1 MVAALKRKKR
11 PRVSKKSTRHVAD
24 YGGRHADGR
33 KPATKKAETGQGE
46 LAITLLKRFDAGLY
60 FVGRIRTPWKRHQ
73 DCPKNSRESDDTC
86 MIEVDERYS
95 AALVGVENCT
105 HLIVLYWMHQARR
118 DLVLQRPRRYL
129 QHLGAFALRSPIRP
143 NPIAASV
150 VKVCAVEG
158 SRVSVVGLDCVDG
171 TPLIDLKPYFASTD
185 AVPEAVVGWHAKS
198 DQTYVALRDLLRS
211 GEFASG
217 CVLPEARLATQLN
230 VSRAPLREGMLR
242 LTCEGLLETAG
253 ANFAQPKLSRADVN
267 EIYEL
272 RLLLEPE
279 AARQVARIPHG
290 RRWLKALRE
299 YLAAMVEAQ
308 PAGDA
313 DAFIDANDGY
323 RATWLERVPNQ
334 RLLRTIELY
343 ADHVRYLRLFTLG
356 DRSTRRVVVKG
367 LKRLTAAFAAARP
380 EVAAAVL
387 RDHLG
392 AAKQALL
399 ETLELADGDR
409 RHGA

>member
-1 MVAALKRKKR
+1 MAAAPKNDKRS
-11 PRVSKKSTRHVAD
+11 PKKSRRRVAD
-24 YGGRHADGR
+24 DGDRHADGR
-33 KPATKKAETGQGE
+33 SPATKRAETGQGE
-46 LAITLLKRFDAGLY
+46 LAIALPKRFDAGLY

-73 DCPKNSRESDDTC
+73 DCPKNSRESDAQC
-86 MIEVDERYS
+86 MIEVDKRYS
-95 AALVGVENCT
+95 AALVGVESCT

-118 DLVLQRPRRYL
+118 DLILQRPRRYL
-129 QHLGAFALRSPIRP
+129 QHLGAFALRSPLRP

-150 VKVCAVEG
+150 VKICAVEG
-158 SRVSVVGLDCVDG
+158 LRVSVVGLDCVDG

-217 CVLPEARLATQLN
+217 RVLPETRLATKLS
-230 VSRAPLREGMLR
+230 VTRTPLREAMLR

-253 ANFAQPKLSRADVN
+253 ADFAQTKLSRADVN
-267 EIYEL
+267 EIHEL
-272 RLLLEPE
+272 RMLLEPE

-290 RRWLKALRE
+290 RPWLKALRE
-299 YLAAMVEAQ
+299 YLAAMIDAQ
-308 PAGDA
+308 AAGDV

-356 DRSTRRVVVKG
+356 DRSTRRVVIKG
-367 LKRLTAAFAAARP
+367 LKRLTAAFASASP
-380 EVAAAVL
+380 DAAAVVL
-387 RDHLG
+387 RDHLV
-392 AAKQALL
+392 AAKLALL
-399 ETLELADGDR
+399 EALELEETEPGN
-409 RHGA
+409 GV